1 MELQVTKAINA
12 TGVYDKLRTQKLP
25 VRAMYKFTKLFQ
37 AIDEETK
44 YYYDKLRELVTEYS
58 QKDEN
63 GNPIPTDDNLGVK
76 IQEDRIGEFQRELN
90 ELTELQ
96 INLPDISF
104 SLNELESAEL
114 SFDEFNLLLPFIKE
128 D

>member
-104 SLNELESAEL
+104 NLNELESAEL

>member
-12 TGVYDKLRTQKLP
+12 TSVYDKLRTQKLP

-76 IQEDRIGEFQRELN
+76 IQEDKIGEFQRELN

-104 SLNELESAEL
+104 NLNELESAEL